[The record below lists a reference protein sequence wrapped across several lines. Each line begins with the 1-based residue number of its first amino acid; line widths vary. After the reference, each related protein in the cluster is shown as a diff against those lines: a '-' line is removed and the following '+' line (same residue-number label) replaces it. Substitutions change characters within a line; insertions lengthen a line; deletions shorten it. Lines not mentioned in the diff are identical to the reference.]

1 MELPHLLYLLIGVVV
16 AAAVLAALTWNR
28 RRNHAL
34 RDRLAE
40 EYERA
45 LHGDLRDR

>member
-1 MELPHLLYLLIGVVV
+1 MELPHLLYILIGVVV
-16 AAAVLAALTWNR
+16 AAAVLATLAWNR

-40 EYERA
+40 EYARA
-45 LHGDLRDR
+45 LYEDRRDR

>member
-1 MELPHLLYLLIGVVV
+1 MELPHLLYILIGVVV
-16 AAAVLAALTWNR
+16 AAAVLAALAWGR

-40 EYERA
+40 EYDRA
-45 LHGDLRDR
+45 LHESDRRR